1 MLDKLTLQ
9 DFQARLNECFE
20 MAIENGEMLTMEL
33 VEASPLEDS
42 YGSPRLAPFSLV
54 FRGPRG
60 VSLPQQIYTLRHEQ
74 MESMDIFLV
83 PIRPD
88 ERGMR
93 LQAIFN

>member
-9 DFQARLNECFE
+9 DFEACLNERFE
-20 MAIENGEMLTMEL
+20 IVVDNGEGLTLEL
-33 VEASPLEDS
+33 VEASALEDG